1 MSGAKGLN
9 DLGPF
14 FEGLGS
20 ASSRV
25 LFLDYDGTL
34 APFKVRRDRAYPYP
48 GIRDALSAIIE
59 SGLTRLLIISGRAT
73 EDLIPLLGLEK
84 LPEIFGAHGFERLF
98 PNGRREVQRVDE
110 AALMGLEEA
119 HRWVSGQGLEPRWEQ
134 KPGSGALHFRG
145 MDPREGDALRSRAGE
160 RFSSLAEEHG
170 LSLKPFDWGLEL
182 RARGPDKG
190 SAVETVLGEAVPGA
204 VAAYLGDDLT
214 DEDAFAALKGRG
226 LSVLVRDEFRSTGA
240 QVWIRPPDELLRF
253 LNLWL
258 VASGKPARG
267 SAAAGD

>member
-1 MSGAKGLN
+1 MSAARGLD

-20 ASSRV
+20 ASPRV

-34 APFKVRRDRAYPYP
+34 APFKTRRDRAYPYP
-48 GIRDALSAIIE
+48 GVRNALSAIIE
-59 SGLTRLLIISGRAT
+59 SGMTRLLIISGRAT
-73 EDLIPLLGLEK
+73 QDLIPLLGLHK
-84 LPEIFGAHGFERLF
+84 LPELFGAHGFERVF
-98 PNGRREVQRVDE
+98 PAGRREVQGVDE

-119 HRWVSGQGLEPRWEQ
+119 HRWVCGQGLEQRWEQ

-145 MDPREGDALRSRAGE
+145 MDPRERDALKSRAGE

-170 LSLKPFDWGLEL
+170 LSLKPFDGGIEL

-190 SAVETVLGEAVPGA
+190 SAVETVLGEAGPGA

-226 LSVLVRDEFRSTGA
+226 LSVLVRDEFRATGA
-240 QVWIRPPDELLRF
+240 QVWIRPPDELLKF
-253 LNLWL
+253 LHLWL
-258 VASGKPARG
+258 VSSGKSTREI
-267 SAAAGD
+267 AAARD